1 MKNSSLTIF
10 IFQLWIVQLRQKL
23 LIIIQER
30 GIQEIVRES
39 RGNLFW
45 NVSWIYY
52 ENKYGIRIFC
62 KRNTIV
68 SKRLYPRI
76 YVSFSPTTIL
86 RIIESNRIVTIPK
99 EKSNFIITSSTRIP
113 KQQKRLIIEM
123 SLSIERPHIIAAAWI
138 RLVAVHRRRSKT
150 HRLRCFTREQGNNSG
165 DYWLGSNIISPIGT
179 RGGQS
184 GRETRFPVSRWFV
197 DDAINSI

>member
-52 ENKYGIRIFC
+52 ENKHGIHIFY

-86 RIIESNRIVTIPK
+86 RIIESNRIVTIPERK
-99 EKSNFIITSSTRIP
+99 IEFYNHKLDKNTETTKAANNRNVSVNRATAHYSSGLDSTGCGA
-113 KQQKRLIIEM
+113 Q
-123 SLSIERPHIIAAAWI
+123 A
-138 RLVAVHRRRSKT
+138 
-150 HRLRCFTREQGNNSG
+150 
-165 DYWLGSNIISPIGT
+165 
-179 RGGQS
+179 
-184 GRETRFPVSRWFV
+184 
-197 DDAINSI
+197 

>member
-52 ENKYGIRIFC
+52 ENKHGIRIFC

-76 YVSFSPTTIL
+76 YVSFSPITIL
-86 RIIESNRIVTIPK
+86 RIIESNRIVTIPERK
-99 EKSNFIITSSTRIP
+99 IEFYNHKLDKNTETTKAANNRNVSVNRATAHYSSGLDSTGCGA
-113 KQQKRLIIEM
+113 Q
-123 SLSIERPHIIAAAWI
+123 A
-138 RLVAVHRRRSKT
+138 
-150 HRLRCFTREQGNNSG
+150 
-165 DYWLGSNIISPIGT
+165 
-179 RGGQS
+179 
-184 GRETRFPVSRWFV
+184 
-197 DDAINSI
+197 

>member
-52 ENKYGIRIFC
+52 ENKHGIRIFC

-76 YVSFSPTTIL
+76 YVSFSPTTIF
-86 RIIESNRIVTIPK
+86 RIIESNRIVMIPERK
-99 EKSNFIITSSTRIP
+99 IEFYNHKLDKNTETTKAANNRNVSVNRATAHYSSGLDSTGCGA
-113 KQQKRLIIEM
+113 Q
-123 SLSIERPHIIAAAWI
+123 A
-138 RLVAVHRRRSKT
+138 
-150 HRLRCFTREQGNNSG
+150 
-165 DYWLGSNIISPIGT
+165 
-179 RGGQS
+179 
-184 GRETRFPVSRWFV
+184 
-197 DDAINSI
+197 

>member
-52 ENKYGIRIFC
+52 ENKHGIRIFC

-76 YVSFSPTTIL
+76 HVFFSNHHPSYH
-86 RIIESNRIVTIPK
+86 RIESHSHDSQRKIEFYNHKLDKNTETTKAANNRNVSVNRATAHY
-99 EKSNFIITSSTRIP
+99 SSGLDSTGCGA
-113 KQQKRLIIEM
+113 Q
-123 SLSIERPHIIAAAWI
+123 A
-138 RLVAVHRRRSKT
+138 
-150 HRLRCFTREQGNNSG
+150 
-165 DYWLGSNIISPIGT
+165 
-179 RGGQS
+179 
-184 GRETRFPVSRWFV
+184 
-197 DDAINSI
+197 

>member
-52 ENKYGIRIFC
+52 ENKHGIRIFC

-86 RIIESNRIVTIPK
+86 RIIESNRIVTIPERK
-99 EKSNFIITSSTRIP
+99 IEFYNHKLDKNTETTKAANNRNVSVNRATAHYSSGLDSTGCGA
-113 KQQKRLIIEM
+113 Q
-123 SLSIERPHIIAAAWI
+123 A
-138 RLVAVHRRRSKT
+138 
-150 HRLRCFTREQGNNSG
+150 
-165 DYWLGSNIISPIGT
+165 
-179 RGGQS
+179 
-184 GRETRFPVSRWFV
+184 
-197 DDAINSI
+197 

>member
-52 ENKYGIRIFC
+52 ENKHGIRIFC

-76 YVSFSPTTIL
+76 YVSFSPTTIF
-86 RIIESNRIVTIPK
+86 RIIESNRIVTIPERK
-99 EKSNFIITSSTRIP
+99 IEFYNHKLDKNTETTKAANNRNVSVNRATAHYSSGLDSTGCGA
-113 KQQKRLIIEM
+113 Q
-123 SLSIERPHIIAAAWI
+123 A
-138 RLVAVHRRRSKT
+138 
-150 HRLRCFTREQGNNSG
+150 
-165 DYWLGSNIISPIGT
+165 
-179 RGGQS
+179 
-184 GRETRFPVSRWFV
+184 
-197 DDAINSI
+197 